1 MAAGDSGLFAGGLL
15 EVIESEAIIK
25 FSEANVTMPL
35 VTVKGHPKADQ
46 VTFIAYNTGTN
57 TLTSADVAATAENTV
72 TPSTSLNTD
81 KKTATLDMYSVMIP
95 MYDEAQL
102 SNADDIASNVGA
114 LVGNAM
120 AQKADEL
127 LNLKFDD
134 FSNAVGAAD
143 AALTVDNLFDALSS
157 LKQNAAIGQ
166 PHAVLDPR
174 QIWGTFGVHNDLVT
188 AAQFAGSGVQDEGAR
203 AGFVSQIAG
212 INMHSS
218 SAFTVTDNDGGSSG
232 TASSVKGGV
241 FVQGALG
248 MGYAGEMIRT
258 EIYRE
263 GSYLR
268 DNIIGS
274 GFWGVTEIVDGWGVE
289 VLSQVIA

>member
-15 EVIESEAIIK
+15 EEISSEAVIK

-35 VTVKGHPKADQ
+35 VTVRGVAKADQ
-46 VTFIAYNTGTN
+46 VTFIAYNAGSN
-57 TLTSADVAATAENTV
+57 TLTSADVVATAENTV

-81 KKTATLDMYSVMIP
+81 KKTATLDMFSVMIP
-95 MYDEAQL
+95 IYDEARL

-120 AQKADEL
+120 AAKADGL
-127 LNLKFDD
+127 LNSLMDS

-143 AALTVDNLFDALSS
+143 AALTVDNLFSALSF
-157 LKQNAAIGQ
+157 LKQNSALGQ
-166 PHAVLDPR
+166 PNAVLDPR

-212 INMHSS
+212 IGIHSSPEFTVSS
-218 SAFTVTDNDGGSSG
+218 SA
-232 TASSVKGGV
+232 VKGGV
-241 FVQGALG
+241 FVPGALG
-248 MGYAGEMIRT
+248 MGYAGELIKT
-258 EIYRE
+258 EVYRE

-268 DNIIGS
+268 DNVIGS
-274 GFWGVTEIVDGWGVE
+274 GFWGVTEIIDGYGVE
-289 VLSQVIA
+289 VISKVA

>member
-46 VTFIAYNTGTN
+46 VTFIAYNTGSN

-102 SNADDIASNVGA
+102 SNADDIATNVGA

-120 AQKADEL
+120 AAKADAL
-127 LNLKFDD
+127 LNATFDG

-143 AALTVDNLFDALSS
+143 AALTVDNLFAALSN
-157 LKQNAAIGQ
+157 LKQNSSIGQ
-166 PHAVLDPR
+166 PQAVLDPR
-174 QIWGTFGVHNDLVT
+174 QIWGTYGVHNDLVT

-203 AGFVSQIAG
+203 TGFVSQIAG
-212 INMHSS
+212 INIHSS
-218 SAFTVTDNDGGSSG
+218 PEFTV
-232 TASSVKGGV
+232 ASSAVKGGV

-258 EIYRE
+258 EVYRE

-289 VLSQVIA
+289 VLSQVA

>member
-15 EVIESEAIIK
+15 EVIESEAVIK

-35 VTVKGHPKADQ
+35 VTTKGYPKADQ
-46 VTFIAYNTGTN
+46 VTFIAYNSGSN
-57 TLTSADVAATAENTV
+57 VLTSADVAATAEATV

-95 MYDEAQL
+95 MYDEAKL

-120 AQKADEL
+120 AAKADAL
-127 LNLKFDD
+127 LNALFDG

-143 AALTVDNLFDALSS
+143 AALTVDNLFDALSL
-157 LKQNAAIGQ
+157 LKQNNAIGQ
-166 PHAVLDPR
+166 PNAVLDPR
-174 QIWGTFGVHNDLVT
+174 QIWGTYGVHNDLVT
-188 AAQFAGSGVQDEGAR
+188 SAQFAGSGVQEEGAR
-203 AGFVSQIAG
+203 VGFVSQIAG
-212 INMHSS
+212 IGIHSS
-218 SAFTVTDNDGGSSG
+218 SQFPA
-232 TASSVKGGV
+232 ASSVKGGV
-241 FVQGALG
+241 FVPGSLG

-258 EIYRE
+258 EVYRE

-274 GFWGVTEIVDGWGVE
+274 GFWGVTEIIDGWGVE

>member
-57 TLTSADVAATAENTV
+57 TLTSGDVAATAENTV
-72 TPSTSLNTD
+72 TPSTSLTTD

-102 SNADDIASNVGA
+102 SNADDIATNVGA

-120 AQKADEL
+120 AAKADSL
-127 LNLKFDD
+127 LNALFDG
-134 FSNAVGAAD
+134 FSNAVGANN

-157 LKQNAAIGQ
+157 L
-166 PHAVLDPR
+166 
-174 QIWGTFGVHNDLVT
+174 
-188 AAQFAGSGVQDEGAR
+188 
-203 AGFVSQIAG
+203 
-212 INMHSS
+212 
-218 SAFTVTDNDGGSSG
+218 
-232 TASSVKGGV
+232 
-241 FVQGALG
+241 
-248 MGYAGEMIRT
+248 
-258 EIYRE
+258 
-263 GSYLR
+263 
-268 DNIIGS
+268 
-274 GFWGVTEIVDGWGVE
+274 
-289 VLSQVIA
+289 

>member
-46 VTFIAYNTGTN
+46 VTFIAYNTGSN

-95 MYDEAQL
+95 MYDEAML

-120 AQKADEL
+120 ASKADAL
-127 LNLKFDD
+127 LNALMDG

-143 AALTVDNLFDALSS
+143 AALTVDSLFAALSS
-157 LKQNAAIGQ
+157 LKQNSSIGQ
-166 PHAVLDPR
+166 PQAVLDPR
-174 QIWGTFGVHNDLVT
+174 QIWGTYGVHNDLVT

-203 AGFVSQIAG
+203 TGFVSQIAG
-212 INMHSS
+212 INIHSS
-218 SAFTVTDNDGGSSG
+218 PEFTV
-232 TASSVKGGV
+232 ASSAVKGGV

-289 VLSQVIA
+289 VLSQVA

>member
-46 VTFIAYNTGTN
+46 VTFIAYNTGSN

-102 SNADDIASNVGA
+102 SNADDIATNVGA

-120 AQKADEL
+120 AAKADAL
-127 LNLKFDD
+127 LNSQFDN

-143 AALTVDNLFDALSS
+143 AALTVDNLFSALSN
-157 LKQNAAIGQ
+157 LKQNSSIGQ
-166 PHAVLDPR
+166 PQAVLDPR
-174 QIWGTFGVHNDLVT
+174 QIWGTYGVHNDLVT

-203 AGFVSQIAG
+203 TGFVSQIAG
-212 INMHSS
+212 INIHSS
-218 SAFTVTDNDGGSSG
+218 PEFTV
-232 TASSVKGGV
+232 ASSAVKGGV

-258 EIYRE
+258 EVYRE

-289 VLSQVIA
+289 VLSQVA